1 MNPRVSNQKTAALTL
16 VEVLVAIFVLAVL
29 AALLLPAY
37 HAADAHAK
45 RIHCETNLKLIG
57 LAFIVWAGD
66 NGDKFPMQV
75 SITNGGTM
83 ELAFRGNAWMNFL
96 VMSNELETPKILY
109 CPADQG
115 RTAATNFQIGFNN
128 ENVSYFVSL
137 EAKTNTPHALLSGD
151 ANFAI
156 SGVPVKPGL
165 LELWTNTPVTWT
177 SARHYI
183 KGNIGLA
190 DGSIVGGDDPNAP
203 DLTNLLYQTGVATN
217 RLAIP

>member
-1 MNPRVSNQKTAALTL
+1 
-16 VEVLVAIFVLAVL
+16 VLVVLAVL
-29 AALLLPAY
+29 SVLALIVFLPVYYAVGNN
-37 HAADAHAK
+37 AK
-45 RIHCETNLKLIG
+45 RINCENNLKLVG
-57 LAFIVWAGD
+57 LAYIIWAGD

-83 ELAFRGNAWMNFL
+83 DLAATGNVGATFR
-96 VMSNELETPKILY
+96 VMSNELKTPKILY
-109 CPADQG
+109 CPADKG
-115 RTAATNFQIGFNN
+115 RTAATNFQTGFNN

-137 EAKTNTPHALLSGD
+137 EANTNTSHALLSGD

-156 SGVPVKPGL
+156 GGVPVKPGL
-165 LELWTNTPVTWT
+165 LELWMNTPVTWT

-190 DGSIVGGDDPNAP
+190 DGSLVGGNDPNAP
-203 DLTNLLYQTGVATN
+203 DLTNLLYQTGLATN